1 MRVTDRLGPG
11 QRPRLA
17 DLPRH
22 RRRQVRLLRT
32 LALLLVAAAVTVW
45 VRGTG
50 TEDVA
55 VELPP
60 APAVLPPDEV
70 TPTPAPEAAP
80 DPDARPPR
88 LAPLRVRV
96 PSIGVDAPVVP
107 VGILPGDVMEIPD
120 DVDDLGWY
128 DPDGLG
134 VAPGFDGTAVLAG
147 HVDSRTQGRG
157 ALYDLREL
165 AVGDPVEVAL
175 EDGTVQTWR
184 ITAVIQYPKATLP
197 YEEVF
202 TWSGSPRLALI
213 TCGGEFDRTERSY
226 LDNIVA
232 YAEPLPASS

>member
-1 MRVTDRLGPG
+1 MRVGATTPRARL
-11 QRPRLA
+11 PRLA
-17 DLPRH
+17 DLPAH

-32 LALLLVAAAVTVW
+32 LALLLAAAAVVVW
-45 VRGTG
+45 VRTPGP
-50 TEDVA
+50 EDAV

-60 APAVLPPDEV
+60 APAALPPAD
-70 TPTPAPEAAP
+70 PAPAP
-80 DPDARPPR
+80 APPPDVAPEPPR

-165 AVGDPVEVAL
+165 AVGDPVEIAL

-197 YEEVF
+197 YDEVF

-232 YAEPLPASS
+232 YAEPAPSASS

>member
-1 MRVTDRLGPG
+1 MRR
-11 QRPRLA
+11 
-17 DLPRH
+17 
-22 RRRQVRLLRT
+22 VRLLRT
-32 LALLLVAAAVTVW
+32 LALLLAAAAVAVW
-45 VRGTG
+45 LRTPPDDP
-50 TEDVA
+50 TA
-55 VELPP
+55 VDPLPP
-60 APAVLPPDEV
+60 ASAALPPV
-70 TPTPAPEAAP
+70 GSTPETAPAPEAA
-80 DPDARPPR
+80 PPR
-88 LAPLRVRV
+88 LAPLRIRV
-96 PSIGVDAPVVP
+96 PSIDVDAPVVP

-134 VAPGFDGTAVLAG
+134 VAPGLAGTAVLAG

-157 ALYDLREL
+157 ALYDLRDL

-184 ITAVIQYPKATLP
+184 VTDVVQYPKATLP
-197 YEEVF
+197 YDEVF

-232 YAEPLPASS
+232 YAEPVPASSS

>member
-1 MRVTDRLGPG
+1 MRRRLRAPDRL
-11 QRPRLA
+11 PRLA
-17 DLPRH
+17 DLPPR
-22 RRRQVRLLRT
+22 RRRQIRLLRT
-32 LALLLVAAAVTVW
+32 VALLLAAGAVTVW
-45 VRGTG
+45 LRTPSG
-50 TEDVA
+50 DVDTA
-55 VELPP
+55 VEPLPP
-60 APAVLPPDEV
+60 APAVLPPAANGPDAESE
-70 TPTPAPEAAP
+70 PAPEVA
-80 DPDARPPR
+80 PPR

-96 PSIGVDAPVVP
+96 PAIDVDAPVVP

-134 VAPGFDGTAVLAG
+134 VAPGLAGTAVLAG

-165 AVGDPVEVAL
+165 AVGDLVEIAL
-175 EDGTVQTWR
+175 EDGSVQAWR
-184 ITAVIQYPKATLP
+184 VTDVIQYPKATLP
-197 YEEVF
+197 YDEVF

-232 YAEPLPASS
+232 YAEPVASSS